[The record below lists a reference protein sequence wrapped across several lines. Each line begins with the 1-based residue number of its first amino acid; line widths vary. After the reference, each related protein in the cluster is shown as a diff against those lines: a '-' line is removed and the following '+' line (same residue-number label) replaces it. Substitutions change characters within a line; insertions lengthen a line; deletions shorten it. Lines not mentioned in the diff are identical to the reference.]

1 MLLTPCHVPH
11 DNTTRKTPQMIRQTT
26 FRPFALLLALS
37 AGTASAALPIDAPF
51 AKEATQCSYVMLV
64 LADANQDTTV
74 KKAYTDVAEILI
86 EAATSASGKN
96 SALMMSWQTEGENN
110 LQKGG
115 DEQFQKRVETCRA
128 FVQDQHEKLGKYAE
142 D

>member
-1 MLLTPCHVPH
+1 
-11 DNTTRKTPQMIRQTT
+11 MIRHTT
-26 FRPFALLLALS
+26 FSPLALLFALFT
-37 AGTASAALPIDAPF
+37 GTASAALPVDAPF

-64 LADANQDTTV
+64 LADANQDTAI
-74 KKAYTDVAEILI
+74 KKAYTDVAGILI
-86 EAATSASGKN
+86 EAATQASGKN

-115 DEQFQKRVETCRA
+115 DAAFQKRVETCRT

-142 D
+142 G